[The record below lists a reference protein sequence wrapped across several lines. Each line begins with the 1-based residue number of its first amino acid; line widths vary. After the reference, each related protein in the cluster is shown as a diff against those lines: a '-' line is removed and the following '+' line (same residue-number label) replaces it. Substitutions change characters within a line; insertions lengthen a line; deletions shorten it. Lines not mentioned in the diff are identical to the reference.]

1 MERTVE
7 PVVARKMWRTL
18 EPFHG
23 LIYFAAEAAIAYETL
38 GLTATPQ
45 SGYFVSRS
53 APMGAV
59 SPEVTIATFYNFEPT
74 MVRRAMAGA
83 WDVVRPELV
92 VAARAKAASAA
103 IRRIIGD
110 AAADGGAM
118 REAVDLARRATA
130 GCRPHGRPLYAGHA
144 QWPWPG
150 DDEPHLQLWHAITL
164 LREYRGD
171 GHVVALTAAD
181 VDPCEALVWHG
192 ATGEVPAPLLQSS
205 RGWSDDAWAAATDR
219 LRARGWLDDAG
230 AFTDAGRTRRQ
241 AVEDATDELSLGP
254 WRLLGEEGCARLRE
268 LVRPWS
274 RAIVD
279 SGELFGGSASAQPR

>member
-1 MERTVE
+1 ME
-7 PVVARKMWRTL
+7 PIVARKMWRTL

-23 LIYFAAEAAIAYETL
+23 FIYFAPEATIAYETL
-38 GLTATPQ
+38 GLTATSR

-74 MVRRAMAGA
+74 MVRRAMDGA
-83 WDVVRPELV
+83 WDTARPELV

-103 IRRIIGD
+103 LLRIIGED
-110 AAADGGAM
+110 AATSAEM
-118 REAVDLARRATA
+118 REAVALARRATE
-130 GCRPHGRPLYAGHA
+130 GCRPEGRPLYAGHA
-144 QWPWPG
+144 QWAWPG

-164 LREYRGD
+164 LREFRGD
-171 GHVVALTAAD
+171 GHIAALTAAG
-181 VDPCEALVWHG
+181 VDGCEALICHAASG
-192 ATGEVPAPLLQSS
+192 DIAAPLLQSS

-219 LRARGWLDDAG
+219 LSTRGWLDDTG

-241 AVEDATDELSLGP
+241 AVEDATDELALAP
-254 WRLLGEEGCARLRE
+254 WQLLGQEACDRLRQ

-279 SGELFGGSASAQPR
+279 SGELFGGQRT